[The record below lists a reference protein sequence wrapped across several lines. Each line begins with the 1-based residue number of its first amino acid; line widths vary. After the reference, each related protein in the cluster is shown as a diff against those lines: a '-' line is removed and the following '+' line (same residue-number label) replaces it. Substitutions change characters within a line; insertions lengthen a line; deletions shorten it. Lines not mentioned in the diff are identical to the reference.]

1 VRPWQE
7 LPGVFSFFPK
17 MIGGAMQSFDGSYV
31 AVVGGAGFVGSNL
44 VRELIG
50 RSSARVLIV
59 DNLLS
64 AERFN
69 IPESSK
75 VEFIEGSITQ
85 DSVLRQLPG
94 NLDFVFHLATYHGNQ
109 NSMADPLADHEN
121 NTYTT
126 LKLYDHLKTYKQLK
140 KIVYSSAGCTVAE
153 KTYGLAKATTEDD
166 PVSLW
171 LDTPYQ
177 ISKIIGEFYSNYYFK
192 QHKLPVV
199 KARFQNV
206 YGPGEVLGAGKWRGT
221 SATVWRNVIPSFVY
235 RAIKQ
240 MPLRVD
246 NGGVASRDFIY
257 ARDIARGLMHC
268 AVHGIAGEAYNLA
281 SGAETSILDLAQT
294 INRLTNNPAPLEL
307 APMRSWDRSGKRYGS
322 TEKAKQQIHF
332 GAEVALQ
339 DGLKQTVDWTKEN
352 LPLIEQC
359 MAKHQSQLASA
370 AA

>member
-1 VRPWQE
+1 
-7 LPGVFSFFPK
+7 
-17 MIGGAMQSFDGSYV
+17 MNTFDRSHIL
-31 AVVGGAGFVGSNL
+31 VVGGAGFVGSNL
-44 VRELIG
+44 VRELITT
-50 RSSARVLIV
+50 SSAKVLIV

-64 AERFN
+64 AERSN
-69 IPESSK
+69 VPITK
-75 VEFIEGSITQ
+75 NVDFIEGSITR
-85 DSVLRQLPG
+85 DAVLKQLPRD
-94 NLDFVFHLATYHGNQ
+94 LDYVFHLSTYHGNQ

-126 LKLYDHLKTYKQLK
+126 IRLYDHIKTYKLK
-140 KIVYSSAGCTVAE
+140 KVVYSSAGCTVAE
-153 KTYGLAKATTEDD
+153 KTYGQAKATTEDD

-192 QHKLPVV
+192 AHKLPVV

-206 YGPGEVLGAGKWRGT
+206 YGPGEILGAGQWRGT
-221 SATVWRNVIPSFVY
+221 TATVWRNVIPTFVY

-268 AVHGIAGEAYNLA
+268 AAYGEAGEAYNLA
-281 SGAETSILDLAQT
+281 SGEETSILDLANM
-294 INRLTNNPAPLEL
+294 INEYAGNRITLEL

-322 TEKAKQQIHF
+322 TDKAKDKIQF
-332 GAEVALQ
+332 AAEVALA
-339 DGLKQTVDWTKEN
+339 DGLKQTVQWTKDN
-352 LPLIEQC
+352 LSLIEGC
-359 MAKHQSQLASA
+359 IAKHSAQMA
-370 AA
+370 AAAA

>member
-1 VRPWQE
+1 MQ
-7 LPGVFSFFPK
+7 VFDHS
-17 MIGGAMQSFDGSYV
+17 QV
-31 AVVGGAGFVGSNL
+31 LVVGGAGFVGSNL
-44 VRELIG
+44 VRELIDS
-50 RSSARVLIV
+50 SSAQVLVV

-69 IPESSK
+69 LPESKS
-75 VEFIEGSITQ
+75 VHFIEGSITQ
-85 DSVLRQLPG
+85 DAILQQLPRD
-94 NLDFVFHLATYHGNQ
+94 LDFVFHLATYHGNQ

-126 LKLYDHLKTYKQLK
+126 LKLYEHLKAQKQLSK
-140 KIVYSSAGCTVAE
+140 LVYSSAGCTVAE
-153 KTYGLAKATTEDD
+153 KTYGAAKATTEDD

-206 YGPGEVLGAGKWRGT
+206 YGPGEVLGAGQWRGT

-268 AVHGIAGEAYNLA
+268 AAFGVAGEAYNLA
-281 SGAETSILDLAQT
+281 SGEETSILDLAQT
-294 INRLTNNPAPLEL
+294 INRLANNSAPLEL
-307 APMRSWDRSGKRYGS
+307 APMRSWDRSGKRFGS
-322 TEKAKQQIHF
+322 TQKAKEQIQF
-332 GAEVALQ
+332 SVEVDLQ
-339 DGLKQTVDWTKEN
+339 EGLKKTVEWTKEN
-352 LPLIEQC
+352 LPLIERC
-359 MAKHQSQLASA
+359 IGKHQIQMA
-370 AA
+370 AAA

>member
-1 VRPWQE
+1 
-7 LPGVFSFFPK
+7 
-17 MIGGAMQSFDGSYV
+17 MQAFDHSQV
-31 AVVGGAGFVGSNL
+31 LVVGGAGFVGSNL
-44 VRELIG
+44 VGELIAT
-50 RSSARVLIV
+50 SSAHVLIV

-69 IPESSK
+69 IPESKQVS
-75 VEFIEGSITQ
+75 FIEGSITQ
-85 DSVLRQLPG
+85 DPVLQQLPRT
-94 NLDFVFHLATYHGNQ
+94 LDYVFHLATYHGNQ

-126 LKLYDHLKTYKQLK
+126 LKLYDHLQTHQQLK
-140 KIVYSSAGCTVAE
+140 KLVYSSAGCTVAQ
-153 KTYGLAKATTEDD
+153 KTYGPAKATTEDD

-206 YGPGEVLGAGKWRGT
+206 YGPGEILGAGRWRGT
-221 SATVWRNVIPSFVY
+221 SATVWRNVIPTFVY

-246 NGGVASRDFIY
+246 NGGIASRDFIY
-257 ARDIARGLMHC
+257 ARDIARGLLHC
-268 AVHGIAGEAYNLA
+268 AAHGVAGEAYNLA

-294 INRLTNNPAPLEL
+294 INRLANNPAPLEL
-307 APMRSWDRSGKRYGS
+307 APMRSWDRSGRRYGS
-322 TEKAKQQIHF
+322 TQKAKEHLQF
-332 GAEVALQ
+332 GAEVALH
-339 DGLKQTVDWTKEN
+339 DGLRQTVDWTKNN

-359 MAKHQSQLASA
+359 IAKHQEQMA
-370 AA
+370 AAA